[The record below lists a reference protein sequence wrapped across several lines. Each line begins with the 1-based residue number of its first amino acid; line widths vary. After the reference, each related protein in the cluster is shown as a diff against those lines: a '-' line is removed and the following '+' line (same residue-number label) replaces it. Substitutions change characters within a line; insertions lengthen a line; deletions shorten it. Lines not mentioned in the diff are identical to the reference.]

1 MSGYNPNKDKVA
13 ERTASQIERA
23 KRMAV
28 GGRKKRCVKGKSC
41 SATCIAA
48 NKVCMVDL
56 PWVAA
61 SQVSKAVSMVK
72 SQKSALGAP
81 LNVYKPASLGQGR
94 FEGKDLKI
102 EGQTFTP
109 GKKLPGSTQPTLYVD
124 KEGKGKWVVK
134 EGGAPGQ
141 NVAEKAANDVYN
153 ILAPK
158 LGSGGVDTRMI
169 DGKLVNRFVENG
181 KTLNSLSSA
190 DAAKFNIADRIRK
203 SHIADALVANWDYL
217 GLVNDNMMVDKGG
230 KLVRIDS
237 GGTFQYRA
245 MGGDKKFGALPMET
259 WTLRNGQ
266 GKDYWANAKDSDYK
280 NLWTKQTRDVAASSG
295 RLGKA
300 INSSQ
305 LPQDVKTAFSQ
316 RVAAYTMANQAI
328 TNQKFNGK
336 TISELAD
343 SGAISWKQVDA
354 AMEKAFKQS
363 SSFDANS
370 KGWGK
375 DVNSEII
382 KQLGLIV
389 P

>member
-1 MSGYNPNKDKVA
+1 MAYDSKRDVVA
-13 ERTASQIERA
+13 GRTAAQIGRA
-23 KRMAV
+23 KSVAV

-61 SQVSKAVSMVK
+61 SQMSKAVSEIKNRGGSVK
-72 SQKSALGAP
+72 APSVPAKS
-81 LNVYKPASLGQGR
+81 VGQAGK
-94 FEGKDLKI
+94 FEGDVLKI
-102 EGQTFTP
+102 EGQAFTP

-124 KEGKGKWVVK
+124 KDGKGKWVVK

-181 KTLNSLSSA
+181 RTLDSLSST

-217 GLVNDNMMVDKGG
+217 GLVKDNMMVDKGG

-245 MGGDKKFGALPMET
+245 MGGDKKFGSLPMET

-280 NLWTKQTRDVAASSG
+280 DLWTKQTKDVVASSG
-295 RLGKA
+295 KLGRA

-305 LPQDVKTAFSQ
+305 LPQDVKRAFSQ
-316 RVAAYTMANQAI
+316 RVAAYAMANQVI
-328 TNQKFNGK
+328 TNQQFNGK
-336 TISELAD
+336 TISELAN
-343 SGAISWKQVDA
+343 SGAISWKQVDT

-363 SSFDANS
+363 SSVDANS

-375 DVNSEII
+375 GVNSEII